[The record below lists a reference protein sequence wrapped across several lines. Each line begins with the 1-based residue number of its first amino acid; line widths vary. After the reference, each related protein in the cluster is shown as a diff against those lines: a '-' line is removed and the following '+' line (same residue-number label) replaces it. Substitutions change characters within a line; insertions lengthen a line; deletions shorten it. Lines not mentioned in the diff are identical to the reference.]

1 MASIYANLLEQKK
14 VFTGEKGSTPRG
26 FAGYTNMA
34 TVTSCENTQWQ
45 IWSPVTI
52 LIPRNSQYHTTY
64 AFYTVTHIN
73 TIILWL
79 WLRLWLWLSSLS
91 LIRGSFYDHFPGNSK
106 TSNFILIL
114 KKCRPL
120 QSSGSTWRPF
130 FFKWL
135 SLKILRYHCGQTS
148 HNEWYYLVCLCSP
161 RQTNIVNVF
170 L

>member
-1 MASIYANLLEQKK
+1 MLIYWNKRKYLQEKRVQLPEDLLA
-14 VFTGEKGSTPRG
+14 TPTWPPLRHVKTLYSK
-26 FAGYTNMA
+26 FDLPWPFLYP
-34 TVTSCENTQWQ
+34 EIHNTT
-45 IWSPVTI
+45 PD
-52 LIPRNSQYHTTY
+52 HTTY
-64 AFYTVTHIN
+64 AFYTVTHIK
-73 TIILWL
+73 TIIFWL

-91 LIRGSFYDHFPGNSK
+91 LIRGGFYDHFPGNSK
-106 TSNFILIL
+106 ISNFILIL

-120 QSSGSTWRPF
+120 QSSGPTWSPI

>member
-1 MASIYANLLEQKK
+1 M
-14 VFTGEKGSTPRG
+14 
-26 FAGYTNMA
+26 
-34 TVTSCENTQWQ
+34 
-45 IWSPVTI
+45 TI

-64 AFYTVTHIN
+64 AFYTVTHIK
-73 TIILWL
+73 TIIFWL

-91 LIRGSFYDHFPGNSK
+91 LIRGGVYDHFPGNSK
-106 TSNFILIL
+106 ISNFILIL

-120 QSSGSTWRPF
+120 QSSGPTWSPI

-170 L
+170 LVRSWYSSFLFFSLFICNVPIARYHGVYDEDLLFLSWTVLTVT